1 MDRILDYESKDRS
14 STLLRGTNLY
24 KLYIIMN
31 TLEQR
36 FLELIPTLLRE
47 LIAEIKN
54 LTQEVKAL
62 REQQK

>member
-1 MDRILDYESKDRS
+1 
-14 STLLRGTNLY
+14 
-24 KLYIIMN
+24 MN

-36 FLELIPTLLRE
+36 FLELIPNLLRE
-47 LIAEIKN
+47 LIIEIKN

>member
-1 MDRILDYESKDRS
+1 
-14 STLLRGTNLY
+14 
-24 KLYIIMN
+24 MN

-36 FLELIPTLLRE
+36 FLELIPILLRE
-47 LIAEIKN
+47 LIIEIKN

>member
-1 MDRILDYESKDRS
+1 
-14 STLLRGTNLY
+14 
-24 KLYIIMN
+24 MN

-36 FLELIPTLLRE
+36 FLELIPNLLRE

>member
-1 MDRILDYESKDRS
+1 
-14 STLLRGTNLY
+14 
-24 KLYIIMN
+24 MN

-47 LIAEIKN
+47 LITEIKN

-62 REQQK
+62 RERQK

>member
-1 MDRILDYESKDRS
+1 
-14 STLLRGTNLY
+14 
-24 KLYIIMN
+24 MN

-36 FLELIPTLLRE
+36 FLELIPTLLQE
-47 LIAEIKN
+47 LITEIKN

>member
-1 MDRILDYESKDRS
+1 
-14 STLLRGTNLY
+14 
-24 KLYIIMN
+24 MN

-36 FLELIPTLLRE
+36 FLELIPILLRE
-47 LIAEIKN
+47 LITEIKN